1 MGGLPDLS
9 WIGNRTDRWGMRI
22 DLRRALSKSPVAG
35 AGEALDVGTLMVLI
49 EDYMQ
54 GPEKH

>member
-1 MGGLPDLS
+1 
-9 WIGNRTDRWGMRI
+9 MRI